1 MTESVESIV
10 VRAIEPTD
18 VDALTALF
26 VRDGSPCFCRYW
38 HFAGTNKEW
47 EARCAFESDV
57 SARELREAVEQ
68 RRDDGLGIVAAE
80 HGTNGDEIVGWL
92 KLAPRA
98 TLTKLLT
105 RSPYKDLEAP
115 PETLGVA
122 CFLVDPRHRRRGVAA
137 ALLDGAIAH
146 ARVIGA
152 KAIEAWPRTST
163 DGSAP
168 LHDGELFQGPASLFA
183 SRGFSWIRR
192 DPPHP
197 TLRLDLS

>member
-1 MTESVESIV
+1 MTEARDSVV
-10 VRAIEPTD
+10 VRAVEPTD
-18 VDALTALF
+18 ADALTALF
-26 VRDGSPCFCRYW
+26 VRDGSPCFCRFW
-38 HFAGTNKEW
+38 HFTGTNKEW

-57 SARELREAVEQ
+57 SARELREAVAQ
-68 RRDDGLGIVAAE
+68 RRADGLGMVAIE
-80 HGTNGDEIVGWL
+80 GDEIVGWM

-98 TLTKLLT
+98 TLTKLLK
-105 RSPYKDLEAP
+105 RSPYKDLHAP
-115 PETLGVA
+115 PETLGIG

-146 ARVIGA
+146 ARTIGA
-152 KAIEAWPRTST
+152 KAIEAWPRIST
-163 DGSAP
+163 EGSAP
-168 LHDGELFQGPASLFA
+168 LHDGELMQGPASLYV